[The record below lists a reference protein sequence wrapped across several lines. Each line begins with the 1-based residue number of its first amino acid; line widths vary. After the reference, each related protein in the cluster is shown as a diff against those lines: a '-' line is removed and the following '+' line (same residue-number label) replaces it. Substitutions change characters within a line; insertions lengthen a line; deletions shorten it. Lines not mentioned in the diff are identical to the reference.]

1 MSGLA
6 APVAR
11 GGERYWLGIAALLSV
26 VLAALALA
34 TLFVVSGG
42 GAT

>member
-11 GGERYWLGIAALLSV
+11 GGERYWLGIAALLTIV
-26 VLAALALA
+26 FAALALA
-34 TLFVVSGG
+34 TLFIVGG
-42 GAT
+42 GAA